1 MSEETA
7 DVSPLFVELIFQL
20 QSAAWIHMG
29 KVANPSTGKIE
40 RNLDLARG
48 AIDMLGMIEEK
59 TRGNLSGDEERLL
72 RELLSQVRL
81 NFVSEQD
88 RPDEPSAAASGGEK
102 AKDDD
107 SSAAGDSSDEAA
119 SESKPASPDG
129 EAAPG
134 H

>member
-7 DVSPLFVELIFQL
+7 DVSPVFVELIFQL

-29 KVANPSTGKIE
+29 KVANPGTGKIE
-40 RNLDLARG
+40 RNLDMARG

-88 RPDEPSAAASGGEK
+88 KPDGPVAAPADTGNAEDTDNAS
-102 AKDDD
+102 D
-107 SSAAGDSSDEAA
+107 SSTEAA
-119 SESKPASPDG
+119 SESKAASPDG

-134 H
+134 G